1 MECKLVNLSNNDVGT
16 TQLNPLIFS
25 VEQKLSILHD
35 IVRWQLAKRRAGTHK
50 VKGISDVSGTTA
62 KPYSQK
68 RTGRA
73 RQGSLRSP
81 QFRGGGVIFGPIV
94 RRDRKSVV

>member
-35 IVRWQLAKRRAGTHK
+35 IVRWL
-50 VKGISDVSGTTA
+50 ILI
-62 KPYSQK
+62 Y
-68 RTGRA
+68 
-73 RQGSLRSP
+73 
-81 QFRGGGVIFGPIV
+81 
-94 RRDRKSVV
+94 